1 VLHIPKW
8 VSNNTA
14 ADANLLYWTIDSI
27 FPFSV
32 TPPMPR
38 RNGVCWQHPL
48 SLISLSSLKRDCA
61 SEPQAV
67 ATSSVSG
74 KDPSEGDQLGC
85 GTVAEAPAAPVEWLQ
100 CRGCGTLVPAASH
113 SSSSWRMEDM
123 LNLSHPN

>member
-48 SLISLSSLKRDCA
+48 SLSSPYRA
-61 SEPQAV
+61 SSAIVRQSPR
-67 ATSSVSG
+67 
-74 KDPSEGDQLGC
+74 PS
-85 GTVAEAPAAPVEWLQ
+85 P
-100 CRGCGTLVPAASH
+100 PAASAAKTLVRATNSAVARSLKLLLLLWSGYSAGLWH
-113 SSSSWRMEDM
+113 TRPSRLPFVVVENGSGEWRVC
-123 LNLSHPN
+123 